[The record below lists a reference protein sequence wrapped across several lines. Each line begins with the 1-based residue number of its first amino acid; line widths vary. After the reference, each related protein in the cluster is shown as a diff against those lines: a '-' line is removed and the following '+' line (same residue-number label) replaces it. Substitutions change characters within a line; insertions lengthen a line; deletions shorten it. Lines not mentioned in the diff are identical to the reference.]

1 MLFNSQ
7 SHINNV
13 FCIKMPELTLN
24 ATTFLAVKLFYQ
36 KRPGRNS
43 KPGILTHVLTSS
55 LNLLL
60 SDFIDWP

>member
-1 MLFNSQ
+1 
-7 SHINNV
+7 
-13 FCIKMPELTLN
+13 MPELTLN